1 MTPTSAAAKPIK
13 QLALALGLK
22 KQDAKKLVLALG
34 VGLLLF
40 ILGIVAITL
49 AISDGNP
56 AWWVSALLSLGA
68 AGVAV
73 LWCVRVVTRRRAA
86 AVRKRV
92 RVNGVTQGVDYA
104 VDAPATVTVVIP
116 AYREQKWLSAALD
129 SLRSQTYP
137 LWRAVVVDDQS
148 DDNTSTI
155 GVSYATK
162 DPRISVL
169 RLRRNSGLPAAR
181 NAGLT
186 QVDTPY
192 VLFLDADDALFPEAL
207 ERRVEVLASDQGI
220 AGSYGG
226 VRQVDFDADWLEE
239 STSGKLGRSTRRISL
254 ISSAGENPF
263 GIHQVLMRTDRVL
276 ELGGFNEQLR
286 RGGEDVDFWARSLR
300 SGHEYVGTGRVDG
313 IYRQTPTSMV
323 SAGTTAHL
331 ETVVGLLQST
341 WTAQGSQAEVTHSS
355 GIDGDL
361 GEVLQ
366 RAMVENRLL
375 RYLGMAALG
384 ADRTEFDHVVDQL
397 RERAP
402 LSLSRAAAITPIISG
417 VTRSQRRE
425 GAVYDVAARETA
437 RRSLTSIDELFAAS
451 STEPLPRRDHPTWAV
466 VVENRAQVV
475 AVLAALSTVAADHAP
490 VFIVADALDADMGAL
505 ELLSQR
511 APDSSW
517 RSLAKYVLDG
527 VAYQT
532 VVVPQPISWVGRLV
546 AEVAGERGSAIRE
559 LNFPWSDKVAVDDE
573 DTQAARTNELP
584 TPAPVMS
591 LSELSGVASRRGDAV
606 RKLVLARCIE
616 VPGLE
621 TKDGSAGDYRGLDRP
636 TIERLMELND
646 KHKGERC
653 VVIGN
658 GPSLNKTDLDLL
670 KGTPTFG
677 VNGIYYADTRLPEP
691 LAFYVVEDTKVFEE
705 NTADVLAYGREKAQ
719 TFILPT
725 LYRPSLGPQ
734 DDPVLF
740 RMNGGF
746 YRSKDLSCCRPRF
759 STNAAEVLYCG
770 QSVTIINLQLA
781 YWMGFSEVGLIGM
794 DFSYAIPQGTE
805 IKGSLYTSAGD
816 DPNHFDPRYFG
827 AGKTWKDPRLN
838 RVLSN
843 YELAKSIY
851 ESDGRRIVNCTVGG
865 ALEAFDRVDLADFT
879 RS

>member
-1 MTPTSAAAKPIK
+1 MSAAPANPVK
-13 QLALALGLK
+13 QVANALGLK
-22 KQDAKKLVLALG
+22 RQDAKKLLIALG
-34 VGLLLF
+34 AGLGLF
-40 ILGIVAITL
+40 ILGIVAVTL
-49 AISDGNP
+49 AVADANP
-56 AWWVSALLSLGA
+56 AWWVSALLALGA
-68 AGVAV
+68 AAVVV
-73 LWCVRVVTRRRAA
+73 LWAARLVLHRRAS
-86 AVRKRV
+86 AVKARGR
-92 RVNGVTQGVDYA
+92 GA
-104 VDAPATVTVVIP
+104 VDPRQRGYSDGNPATVTVVIP
-116 AYREQKWLSAALD
+116 AFREQKWLGSALD
-129 SLRSQTYP
+129 SLRAQTYP

-148 DDNTSTI
+148 DDRTSSI
-155 GVSYATK
+155 AVSYSTK

-192 VLFLDADDALFPEAL
+192 VMFLDADDALFPEAL
-207 ERRVEVLASDQGI
+207 EQRLDVLDSDAGI
-220 AGSYGG
+220 AGAYGG

-239 STSGKLGRSTRRISL
+239 SASGKRGGSTKRITL
-254 ISSAGENPF
+254 VTAAGENPF

-286 RGGEDVDFWARSLR
+286 RGGEDVDFWARALR
-300 SGHEYVGTGRVDG
+300 SGHEYVGTGKVDG

-341 WTAQGSQAEVTHSS
+341 WDASGSQAEVTHSP
-355 GIDGDL
+355 GIEGDL
-361 GEVLQ
+361 GTVLQ
-366 RAMVENRLL
+366 RAMIESRLL
-375 RYLGMAALG
+375 RYLGMASLG
-384 ADRTEFDHVVDQL
+384 ADRTEFDHVVAKL
-397 RERAP
+397 RDTAP
-402 LSLSRAAAITPIISG
+402 LSLSRAAALTPIVSG
-417 VTRSQRRE
+417 ITRSQRRE
-425 GAVYDVAARETA
+425 GNVDDVSAREIA
-437 RRSLTSIDELFAAS
+437 RRSLTSIDELFAPLAG
-451 STEPLPRRDHPTWAV
+451 EPLPRRDHPTWAV
-466 VVENRAQVV
+466 LVENRAHV
-475 AVLAALSTVAADHAP
+475 AGVLDELASLDSSDAP

-505 ELLSQR
+505 ELLVQVS
-511 APDSSW
+511 PSSSW

-527 VAYQT
+527 VAYT
-532 VVVPQPISWVGRLV
+532 NVVVPQPITWVGRLV
-546 AEVAGERGSAIRE
+546 AEIASERGSAVHE
-559 LNFPWSDKVAVDDE
+559 LKFPFSDDVAVVDE
-573 DTQAARTNELP
+573 DTKAAHTNELP
-584 TPAPVMS
+584 TPAPVVELAS
-591 LSELSGVASRRGDAV
+591 LAGLATSRGDVV
-606 RKLVLARCIE
+606 RKLVVARRRE
-616 VPGLE
+616 LPGLE
-621 TKDGSAGDYRGLDRP
+621 TKDGSAGDYRGLDIP
-636 TIERLMELND
+636 TIDRLMELKD

-658 GPSLNKTDLDLL
+658 GPSLNKTDLDQL

-725 LYRPSLGPQ
+725 LYRPSLGPE
-734 DDPVLF
+734 DDPIMF

-746 YRSKDLSCCRPRF
+746 YRTKDLSCCRPRF

-794 DFSYAIPQGTE
+794 DFSYAIPQGTQ
-805 IKGSLYTSAGD
+805 IQGSLYTSAGD

-843 YELAKSIY
+843 YFLAKAIY

-865 ALEAFDRVDLADFT
+865 ALEAFDRVDLATFT
-879 RS
+879 RA